1 VSLLH
6 IITMIQMNKRELIAY
21 IGNQIETAGGMI
33 LYKGWVFSFDFA
45 DGYRARKGET
55 TYQSF
60 DDLAAIIDDMF
71 NEECFDD

>member
-1 VSLLH
+1 
-6 IITMIQMNKRELIAY
+6 
-21 IGNQIETAGGMI
+21 MI